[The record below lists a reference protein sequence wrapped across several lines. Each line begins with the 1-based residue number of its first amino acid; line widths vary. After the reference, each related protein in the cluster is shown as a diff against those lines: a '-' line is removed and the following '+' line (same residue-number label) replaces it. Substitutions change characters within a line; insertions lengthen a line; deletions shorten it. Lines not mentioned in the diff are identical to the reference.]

1 MFSKSAFTGTR
12 VFLKSQAPLTF
23 PGMRSTA
30 RHWLQSSMGIKWC
43 TAAANAS
50 QGEVPAKPAAG
61 ACLGG
66 SSILPLNSIESMTFT
81 IDRSRKS
88 SWYTRGTQIKRELY
102 RLPDEHLYA
111 IVPAQA

>member
-30 RHWLQSSMGIKWC
+30 GHWLQSSMGIKWC
-43 TAAANAS
+43 TAAANAT
-50 QGEVPAKPAAG
+50 QGEVPAKPPAR

-66 SSILPLNSIESMTFT
+66 SSILSLATIESMTCT
-81 IDRSRKS
+81 EDRSRQS
-88 SWYTRGTQIKRELY
+88 GWYARGTQITRHLY
-102 RLPDEHLYA
+102 RLPAALSAYH
-111 IVPAQA
+111 VRTN